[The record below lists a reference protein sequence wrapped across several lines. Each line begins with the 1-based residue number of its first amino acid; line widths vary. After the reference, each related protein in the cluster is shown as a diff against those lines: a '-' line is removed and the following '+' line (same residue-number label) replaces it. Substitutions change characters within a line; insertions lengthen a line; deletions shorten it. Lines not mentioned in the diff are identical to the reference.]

1 MPPVEFFQ
9 LVTPVAEKYEASIFF
24 RRYQPDFPKK
34 SKFPPV
40 FRNVELDDPLAEI
53 FNDGRFSETYFS
65 LGAVPK
71 HDDDWKFWRSHTE
84 QILVCDGGNIDASEL
99 QLSYLRIV
107 AKQSDATRLIQ
118 CTETQ
123 AYTTNDPRWA
133 FNRRR

>member
-1 MPPVEFFQ
+1 
-9 LVTPVAEKYEASIFF
+9 
-24 RRYQPDFPKK
+24 
-34 SKFPPV
+34 
-40 FRNVELDDPLAEI
+40 LDDPLAEI

-107 AKQSDATRLIQ
+107 AKQSDATRLFNALKRKLTQRMTRGGLSTDGDDSGRLYYSESALEYKLMDGQ
-118 CTETQ
+118 CE
-123 AYTTNDPRWA
+123 
-133 FNRRR
+133 RRRT